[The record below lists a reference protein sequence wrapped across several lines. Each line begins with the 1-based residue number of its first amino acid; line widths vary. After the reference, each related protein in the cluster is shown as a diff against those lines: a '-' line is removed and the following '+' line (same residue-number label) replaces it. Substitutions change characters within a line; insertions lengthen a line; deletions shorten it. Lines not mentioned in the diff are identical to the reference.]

1 MSKIELNKADFEIF
15 WETRVRYYELDPQ
28 GIMHNANY
36 LAYYDQA
43 VVEYYRALDFDYEKE
58 LEETN
63 KDWHTVQVIDQY
75 NKPLYFDDEIEVGLK
90 IKEVG
95 NTSMTWT
102 MGLFIKKTGELA
114 NACEVVHVYTDVKT
128 GKPTTITED
137 LKKKLGII

>member
-1 MSKIELNKADFEIF
+1 MCFVI
-15 WETRVRYYELDPQ
+15 RYSND
-28 GIMHNANY
+28 
-36 LAYYDQA
+36 
-43 VVEYYRALDFDYEKE
+43 
-58 LEETN
+58 
-63 KDWHTVQVIDQY
+63 VICSTLLFCCLFVCIC
-75 NKPLYFDDEIEVGLK
+75 NSFFDDEIEVGLK

-95 NTSMTWT
+95 NTSMTWI